1 MNNSPSSRSSIQAA
15 GFRPEEKFHTEI
27 AKITKRMMSYSP
39 SSRSSIQAAGF
50 HTEENSNTEIAKITK
65 TDHEY
70 RRVDR
75 SFSQGPA
82 NCSIGV
88 PSLCDLCDLCVKN
101 LLLLD
106 APSESIVPLAKRPAN
121 R

>member
-1 MNNSPSSRSSIQAA
+1 MGDGDLNFEPRLMMVPGDEDNPRRGKKI
-15 GFRPEEKFHTEI
+15 FHTEI

-88 PSLCDLCDLCVKN
+88 PSLCDLCDLCVKKFFICMPGQA
-101 LLLLD
+101 LR
-106 APSESIVPLAKRPAN
+106 SSI
-121 R
+121 